1 MQETRVWFLS
11 WEDPQ
16 EKGMAIQSSIL
27 SWRIPWTEELDT
39 LQSMSFQRVG
49 QDWVANTFTSF
60 MYGYESWTIKKAEHQ
75 RIDAFELWCWG
86 TLESPLDCKDIKPIN
101 PKRNQPWIFIGRTD
115 AEAETPIL
123 WPPNVKNWCTGK
135 DPYVRKYW
143 RQEEKGMTQDE
154 MVGWHHQLNGH
165 EFGWTPGVGDGQED
179 LVCCSP
185 WGCKESDTT
194 EQLNWTTTTVNVIK

>member
-27 SWRIPWTEELDT
+27 AWRIPWTEELDT

-75 RIDAFELWCWG
+75 RIDADELWCQRRLLRVPW
-86 TLESPLDCKDIKPIN
+86 TARRSNQSILKEISPEYSLEGLMLKVKLQYFGHLM
-101 PKRNQPWIFIGRTD
+101 RRTFI
-115 AEAETPIL
+115 
-123 WPPNVKNWCTGK
+123 GK
-135 DPYVRKYW
+135 DPDAGKDW
-143 RQEEKGMTQDE
+143 RWKEKGMTEDE
-154 MVGWHHQLNGH
+154 MVGWHHQVNDY
-165 EFGWTPGVGDGQED
+165 EFD
-179 LVCCSP
+179 
-185 WGCKESDTT
+185 
-194 EQLNWTTTTVNVIK
+194 